1 MKNILYKCLILKK
14 KRFWGQIWRNW
25 NNYNFKTNKDRDF
38 SFVAFWSSGHI
49 HSEYIIKCNMWDFVN
64 KI

>member
-1 MKNILYKCLILKK
+1 MLNFEK
-14 KRFWGQIWRNW
+14 KRFWGQIWRNL

-38 SFVAFWSSGHI
+38 SFVAFWSSGHK
-49 HSEYIIKCNMWDFVN
+49 HSEYIKKNNMWDFGI